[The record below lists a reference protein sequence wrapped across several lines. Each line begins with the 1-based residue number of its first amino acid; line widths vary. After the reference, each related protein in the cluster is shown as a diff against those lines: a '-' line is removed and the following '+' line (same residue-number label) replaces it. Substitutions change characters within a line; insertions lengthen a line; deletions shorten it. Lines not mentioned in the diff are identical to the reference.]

1 MGSLNRFRRGTALI
15 GLLSVVALVGCSS
28 QGPTT
33 YPVSGKVLLDGQ
45 PLEGAAI
52 MLKPVDGGSNAYGVG
67 GADGSFDVTTY
78 RQGDGAVPGKHQ
90 IIVTLEKIVQ
100 PDELKTEPVAGQEE
114 GFDDELELAVSNQV
128 EVISLVPARYSD
140 FETSGLTVEVGP
152 ENLPLLLN
160 LTEK

>member
-15 GLLSVVALVGCSS
+15 ALLALSALVGCSS

-100 PDELKTEPVAGQEE
+100 PDDLKTEPVAGQEE
-114 GFDDELELAVSNQV
+114 GFDDELELAVSNQA
-128 EVISLVPARYSD
+128 EVISLVPARYAD

>member
-1 MGSLNRFRRGTALI
+1 MGSLNRLRRGTAL
-15 GLLSVVALVGCSS
+15 VALISLSALIGCSS
-28 QGPTT
+28 GGPTT
-33 YPVSGKVLLDGQ
+33 YPVSGKVMLDGQ
-45 PLEGAAI
+45 PLEGAAV
-52 MLKPVDGGSNAYGVG
+52 MLKPVDGGSNGYGVA

-90 IIVTLEKIVQ
+90 IIVSLEKIVQ
-100 PDELKTEPVAGQEE
+100 PDDLKTEAVAGDQEE
-114 GFDDELELAVSNQV
+114 LDDENELAVSDQV
-128 EVISLVPARYSD
+128 EVISLVPARYAD